1 MYSILSPNID
11 GETGALAWAST
22 KVNIQKTGEWIRLP
36 KFENTV
42 SEFPTDEHQHVIK
55 LTPIDGGGEH

>member
-1 MYSILSPNID
+1 MGVN
-11 GETGALAWAST
+11 

-55 LTPIDGGGEH
+55 LTPVDGDGEH